1 MPKRVIPL
9 TASQVQNAKP
19 GIHPEHGYTGKPY
32 KLRDGS
38 GLFLLV
44 NPDGSKLWR
53 LDYRRPVT
61 GKQNTIGL
69 GAYRA
74 TGLGASRRVGLADA
88 RNKRDEAHKLLENGI
103 DPSEQR
109 KADEANKIA
118 AMALA
123 DDTFEVI
130 AREWLARKSAHEW
143 GATQTEKETRNLENH
158 VFPRIGQ
165 KPVSEIGVS
174 DLSPILLRLAD
185 AGHHELAH
193 RVRRNLSRIFVYA
206 AATERM
212 DKGTNPAE
220 PLKELLPPRRP
231 AKRMPTIIDPARVGE
246 LLRAIDTHS
255 GSFIVGCAL
264 KLSTMW
270 ACRPGEIR
278 QAEWSHVE
286 LEGEAPTMTLPPS
299 IRKLRRVQKEN
310 PDTQPHIVPL
320 STQAVAILRE
330 LHAVTGRG
338 RYVFPG
344 MRDPKRP
351 MSEAAVTAAL
361 ARLGFKG
368 EMVAHGFRH
377 MAKTLLRE
385 LGWSREATE
394 RQLSHAVPGVEGR
407 YDLSKLLPERRR
419 MMQAWADYL
428 DALRTGANVVPINRK
443 AG

>member
-9 TASQVQNAKP
+9 TASGVQNAKP
-19 GIHPEHGYTGKPY
+19 EATPY
-32 KLRDGS
+32 KLRDGG
-38 GLFLLV
+38 GLYLLV

-74 TGLGASRRVGLADA
+74 AGVGASRIVGLTDA
-88 RNKRDEAHKLLENGI
+88 RDKRTEARKLLENGI
-103 DPSEQR
+103 DPSEKR
-109 KADEANKIA
+109 KADEADKKA
-118 AMALA
+118 AEAMA
-123 DDTFEVI
+123 DDTFEVV
-130 AREWLARKSAHEW
+130 AREWLTRKSAHEW
-143 GATQTEKETRNLENH
+143 VATQTTKETRNLEKH
-158 VFPRIGQ
+158 VFPRVGRTPITD
-165 KPVSEIGVS
+165 IGVT

-193 RVRRNLSRIFVYA
+193 RLRANLSRIFVYA

-212 DKGTNPAE
+212 GKGTNPAA

-264 KLSTMW
+264 KLSAMW

-278 QAEWSHVE
+278 QAEWTHVE
-286 LEGEAPTMTLPPS
+286 LDGDTPTMTLPPS

-320 STQAVAILRE
+320 SMQAVAILRE
-330 LHAVTGRG
+330 LHNVTGRG

-428 DALRTGANVVPINRK
+428 DALRAGGDVVAFRQK